1 MYGRSF
7 GNKLFDWIRLGMFL
21 GNDDLLVLE
30 IVALN
35 LLGCSFSTVLSRREI
50 FISIKMHVQKL
61 RFSTC

>member
-1 MYGRSF
+1 
-7 GNKLFDWIRLGMFL
+7 MFL